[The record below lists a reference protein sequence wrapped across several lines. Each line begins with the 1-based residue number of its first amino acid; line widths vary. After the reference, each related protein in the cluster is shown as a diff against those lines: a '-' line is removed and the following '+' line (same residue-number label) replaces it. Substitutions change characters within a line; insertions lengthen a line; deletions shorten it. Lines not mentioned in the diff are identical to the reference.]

1 MRRWRQVLS
10 SEFGNTIK
18 FISSCTSIFYFVFF
32 IEIWPMCSF
41 FTHNHPLKSPLLR
54 IRKPVRFRVRSIVML
69 DIISVLVTAF
79 LVNPG
84 LGYARL
90 ARVPSFSQFQSS
102 NPLPFSF
109 PHPSPGTGTVCT
121 EKPMGRQRHM
131 RLAPQRV
138 RRHSHTRKE
147 KLLNNSN
154 LSGSYSP
161 KESQRYCFKHWSS
174 KSVCFESNSF
184 TLTHYTRRWR
194 EDRKVQY

>member
-1 MRRWRQVLS
+1 
-10 SEFGNTIK
+10 
-18 FISSCTSIFYFVFF
+18 
-32 IEIWPMCSF
+32 MCSF

-54 IRKPVRFRVRSIVML
+54 IRKPVRFRVRSIVIL

-84 LGYARL
+84 LGSSTL
-90 ARVPSFSQFQSS
+90 FFSVPVFEPS
-102 NPLPFSF
+102 PFLFPSPTS

-131 RLAPQRV
+131 HLAPQRV

-161 KESQRYCFKHWSS
+161 KESQRYCFKH
-174 KSVCFESNSF
+174 
-184 TLTHYTRRWR
+184 
-194 EDRKVQY
+194 

>member
-1 MRRWRQVLS
+1 
-10 SEFGNTIK
+10 
-18 FISSCTSIFYFVFF
+18 
-32 IEIWPMCSF
+32 MCSF

-138 RRHSHTRKE
+138 RRHSHTRTE

-154 LSGSYSP
+154 SSGSYSP

>member
-1 MRRWRQVLS
+1 
-10 SEFGNTIK
+10 
-18 FISSCTSIFYFVFF
+18 
-32 IEIWPMCSF
+32 MCSF

-90 ARVPSFSQFQSS
+90 ARVPSFISVPVFEPSLFLS
-102 NPLPFSF
+102 LPPP

-138 RRHSHTRKE
+138 RRHSLTRKE

-161 KESQRYCFKHWSS
+161 KESQRYCFKH
-174 KSVCFESNSF
+174 
-184 TLTHYTRRWR
+184 
-194 EDRKVQY
+194 

>member
-1 MRRWRQVLS
+1 
-10 SEFGNTIK
+10 
-18 FISSCTSIFYFVFF
+18 
-32 IEIWPMCSF
+32 MCSF

-102 NPLPFSF
+102 NPLPFS
-109 PHPSPGTGTVCT
+109 SP
-121 EKPMGRQRHM
+121 PPPARAQYAQRNQWGARGICAL

-161 KESQRYCFKHWSS
+161 KESQRYCFKH
-174 KSVCFESNSF
+174 
-184 TLTHYTRRWR
+184 
-194 EDRKVQY
+194 

>member
-1 MRRWRQVLS
+1 
-10 SEFGNTIK
+10 
-18 FISSCTSIFYFVFF
+18 
-32 IEIWPMCSF
+32 MCSF

-102 NPLPFSF
+102 NPLPFF
-109 PHPSPGTGTVCT
+109 LPPPPHPPI
-121 EKPMGRQRHM
+121 PPLARAQYAQRNQWGARGICAL

-161 KESQRYCFKHWSS
+161 KESQRYCFKH
-174 KSVCFESNSF
+174 
-184 TLTHYTRRWR
+184 
-194 EDRKVQY
+194 

>member
-1 MRRWRQVLS
+1 
-10 SEFGNTIK
+10 
-18 FISSCTSIFYFVFF
+18 
-32 IEIWPMCSF
+32 MCSF

-102 NPLPFSF
+102 NPLPFF
-109 PHPSPGTGTVCT
+109 PPPPPHPSPGTGTVCT

-161 KESQRYCFKHWSS
+161 KESQRYCFKH
-174 KSVCFESNSF
+174 
-184 TLTHYTRRWR
+184 
-194 EDRKVQY
+194 

>member
-1 MRRWRQVLS
+1 
-10 SEFGNTIK
+10 
-18 FISSCTSIFYFVFF
+18 
-32 IEIWPMCSF
+32 MCSF

-69 DIISVLVTAF
+69 DIISVLVTVF

-102 NPLPFSF
+102 NPLPFSSLPPPP
-109 PHPSPGTGTVCT
+109 PHPSPGTGTVCK

-138 RRHSHTRKE
+138 QRHSHARKE
-147 KLLNNSN
+147 KFLNNFN
-154 LSGSYSP
+154 LSGS
-161 KESQRYCFKHWSS
+161 
-174 KSVCFESNSF
+174 
-184 TLTHYTRRWR
+184 L
-194 EDRKVQY
+194 KVLL

>member
-1 MRRWRQVLS
+1 
-10 SEFGNTIK
+10 
-18 FISSCTSIFYFVFF
+18 
-32 IEIWPMCSF
+32 MCSF

-90 ARVPSFSQFQSS
+90 ARVPSLFLSS
-102 NPLPFSF
+102 SLRTLSLSWPPPPP

-161 KESQRYCFKHWSS
+161 KESQRYCFKH
-174 KSVCFESNSF
+174 
-184 TLTHYTRRWR
+184 
-194 EDRKVQY
+194 

>member
-1 MRRWRQVLS
+1 
-10 SEFGNTIK
+10 
-18 FISSCTSIFYFVFF
+18 
-32 IEIWPMCSF
+32 MCSF

-90 ARVPSFSQFQSS
+90 ARVPSLFLSS
-102 NPLPFSF
+102 RLRTLPLSSPP

-161 KESQRYCFKHWSS
+161 KESQRYCFKH
-174 KSVCFESNSF
+174 
-184 TLTHYTRRWR
+184 
-194 EDRKVQY
+194 

>member
-1 MRRWRQVLS
+1 
-10 SEFGNTIK
+10 
-18 FISSCTSIFYFVFF
+18 
-32 IEIWPMCSF
+32 MCFF

-102 NPLPFSF
+102 NPLPFF
-109 PHPSPGTGTVCT
+109 PPPPPPPPPLPPPPLLPPPPPHPSPGTGTVCT

-131 RLAPQRV
+131 RLALQRV

-184 TLTHYTRRWR
+184 TLTHDTKRWR
-194 EDRKVQY
+194 EERKVQY

>member
-1 MRRWRQVLS
+1 
-10 SEFGNTIK
+10 
-18 FISSCTSIFYFVFF
+18 
-32 IEIWPMCSF
+32 MCSF

-90 ARVPSFSQFQSS
+90 ARVPSFSQFQSA
-102 NPLPFSF
+102 NPLPFF
-109 PHPSPGTGTVCT
+109 PPPPPPHPSPGTGTVCT

-131 RLAPQRV
+131 RLTPQRV

-161 KESQRYCFKHWSS
+161 KESQKYCFKH
-174 KSVCFESNSF
+174 
-184 TLTHYTRRWR
+184 
-194 EDRKVQY
+194 